1 VKKEKI
7 TRKNYMNQDTAVYLT
22 SKALMLVLTVSSP
35 PILVTVILGV
45 SVALFQALTQ
55 IQDQSLPYAI
65 KLFATVLVL
74 IYAMNMIF
82 SDLIH
87 FAAFSFQNFSGLI
100 RPNN

>member
-1 VKKEKI
+1 MHQEMAI
-7 TRKNYMNQDTAVYLT
+7 YLT
-22 SKALMLVLTVSSP
+22 SKALMLVLVVSLP
-35 PILVTVILGV
+35 PILVTVVLGIGI
-45 SVALFQALTQ
+45 ALFQALTQ

-87 FAAFSFQNFSGLI
+87 FAAFSFQNFSSLVRSNDSI
-100 RPNN
+100 